1 MATRDAAKRSRV
13 MQRSKKLG
21 LCICDPRRQCPCFAL
36 VVLQRCQPCIIP
48 HHNKALTMLISREEL
63 EEAAWYAVAIGGA
76 PVKIFYS
83 EALAPRKEL

>member
-1 MATRDAAKRSRV
+1 
-13 MQRSKKLG
+13 
-21 LCICDPRRQCPCFAL
+21 
-36 VVLQRCQPCIIP
+36 
-48 HHNKALTMLISREEL
+48 MLISREEL